1 MQQFNNFIR
10 TPSLLLKIYQ
20 QLSQQKKYLRQQIH
34 PRLNDAKASND
45 GSLEESDFKK
55 ITNYYGLAVPAIL
68 GEAFCALHGKEFT
81 TMQRLASTCQGAM
94 TGLFDDF
101 FDKQQLSNE
110 ELQEFIENPITIA
123 PTLSAE
129 KLFLQF
135 YNTALQNCPNAQVM
149 LKQLYKVYYA
159 QVESKKQLSSGITN
173 DEIINITKSKGG
185 ESLLFYRTAFEF
197 ELTEVEHKMLFE
209 LGGVMQLANDI
220 FDVYKDEKS
229 GIHTLMTT
237 TKKVNHVRTVFI
249 EWLQNAQEL
258 AYSAGFTPKNVHRFL
273 EIISIGIFS
282 RCFVCLN
289 HLEKAEATTN
299 NIFTLSAYSRQQL
312 ICDMDKL
319 LPILQ
324 SIKYHIKYCK

>member
-1 MQQFNNFIR
+1 MQQFNNLIS
-10 TPSLLLKIYQ
+10 TPSLLLKIYK
-20 QLSQQKKYLRQQIH
+20 QLAQQKKYLQQYIY
-34 PRLNDAKASND
+34 PWLNDAKVGND
-45 GSLEESDFKK
+45 SSLEESDFKK
-55 ITNYYGLAVPAIL
+55 ITHYYGLAVPAIL
-68 GEAFCALHGKEFT
+68 GEAICALHGKEFT
-81 TMQRLASTCQGAM
+81 TKQRLAGTCQGGM

-101 FDKQQLSNE
+101 FDKQQLTE
-110 ELQEFIENPITIA
+110 TQLQQFIENPIMIT
-123 PTLSAE
+123 PGTSAE

-135 YNTALQNCPNAQVM
+135 YNTALQNCLSTTVM
-149 LKQLYKVYYA
+149 LKQLYKVYDA
-159 QVESKKQLSSGITN
+159 QVQSKLQAKPGLTEQQIKDIT
-173 DEIINITKSKGG
+173 IKKGG

-197 ELTEVEHKMLFE
+197 ELTEAERKMLFE

-220 FDVYKDEKS
+220 FDVYKDYIA

-237 TKKVNHVRTVFI
+237 TQKVNDVRVVFM
-249 EWLQNAQEL
+249 EWLQKGQAL
-258 AYSAGFTPKNVHRFL
+258 AYAVGFPPKNVHRFL

-299 NIFTLSAYSRQQL
+299 NIFTPATYNRQQL
-312 ICDMDKL
+312 ICDMDKV